1 MVRSDLLDS
10 AKVPSIKNVSTF
22 SPLLPIYGSKGCQK
36 SHSPFYFLKVCPIF
50 VDPMLC
56 QLTKYINFLEA
67 RSFLSLLPPCRA
79 NRGF

>member
-10 AKVPSIKNVSTF
+10 AKVPSIKDVGTF
-22 SPLLPIYGSKGCQK
+22 SPPLPIYGSKGCQK

-50 VDPMLC
+50 VDPRLY

-67 RSFLSLLPPCRA
+67 HSFLSSLPPCRA
-79 NRGF
+79 SRGF